1 MSTDLLA
8 ENLISRTE
16 RGLSIKGTRI
26 TLYDVLGYL
35 KADWPPALIKNW
47 LKLDDTQM
55 SAALAYI
62 DNHRAEV
69 EAEYQ
74 QVIADARSSREYW
87 ESRNQARWAALD
99 TVPAKPGTEKLRAKI
114 QERKAE
120 LGIH

>member
-8 ENLISRTE
+8 ENLICRTE
-16 RGLSIKGTRI
+16 RGLTIDGTRI

-35 KADWPPALIKNW
+35 KADWPPELIKNW
-47 LKLDDTQM
+47 LKLDDAEM

-74 QVIADARSSREYW
+74 QLIEDARTSREYW
-87 ESRNQARWAALD
+87 ESRNRARWTALD
-99 TVPAKPGTEKLRAKI
+99 TASAKPGTEKLRTKI
-114 QERKAE
+114 LASKTE
-120 LGIH
+120 LGMH